1 MQLGQLGPGNYCAT
15 IERHSEGQWLALGQQ
30 SVPLQLVSD
39 VNSLSH
45 LLRTTIFG
53 IQPARKLSNDTL
65 PSFFSA
71 CDFGGDIGR

>member
-53 IQPARKLSNDTL
+53 ISTSEETVQ
-65 PSFFSA
+65 
-71 CDFGGDIGR
+71 

>member
-15 IERHSEGQWLALGQQ
+15 IERRSEGQWLALGQQ

-53 IQPARKLSNDTL
+53 ISTSEETVQ
-65 PSFFSA
+65 
-71 CDFGGDIGR
+71 